1 MIAVLHAT
9 ADCISK
15 PDWRR
20 LPLLVETLVA
30 KTSFPSRALRRVVT
44 FGLVAAAAVACAS
57 TTASAQI
64 NFVGVTSYAFNGGVL
79 AATATVNGLTVT
91 RDGFNVTTTPFFGN
105 ISQAAIGGVGNNLG
119 RISLTGQPFFYVNVP
134 FQLQLAFTTPTAGS
148 QQFFA
153 SVRGSVNGSTVGGV
167 TFRFNP
173 SVITNIPF
181 TNGPGSGTF
190 DLSVNNVSVNAGQS
204 NAQLTGDITA
214 TAATV
219 APEAGTSVLLA
230 DRKSVV

>member
-1 MIAVLHAT
+1 M
-9 ADCISK
+9 
-15 PDWRR
+15 
-20 LPLLVETLVA
+20 A
-30 KTSFPSRALRRVVT
+30 KTSFSSLSLRRVVT
-44 FGLVAAAAVACAS
+44 TSLVAAAVAAGAS

-64 NFVGVTSYAFNGGVL
+64 TFAGVTSYAFNGGVL
-79 AATATVNGLTVT
+79 AATATVNGLSITQ
-91 RDGFNVTTTPFFGN
+91 DGFNVTTTPFVGN

-119 RISLTGQPFFYVNVP
+119 RISLSGQAFFYVNVP
-134 FQLQLAFTTPTAGS
+134 FQLQVAFTTPTAGS

-190 DLSVNNVSVNAGQS
+190 DLSVNNVSVNAGQL

-230 DRKSVV
+230 TGLVGVIGIGRRRRNNA